1 MKTNNWIIIG
11 ALIKAI
17 GVAFGAIGAHA
28 LKDLLND
35 YQLTL
40 WNKGV
45 FYQLIHGLGLLLISL
60 LSLNNSAFRL
70 KWVLRLMLVGIVF
83 FSGSLYTIAINNG
96 VLGEVLFVKYLMI
109 PITPIG
115 GSLLVISWLLLA
127 LKLK

>member
-1 MKTNNWIIIG
+1 M
-11 ALIKAI
+11 AI

>member
-11 ALIKAI
+11 ALIMAI

>member
-11 ALIKAI
+11 ALTMAI

>member
-11 ALIKAI
+11 ALTMAI

-60 LSLNNSAFRL
+60 LSLKNSAFRL